1 MAKMVIMRGLSG
13 SGKSTLAGQLVKD
26 ASDSGMRAV
35 ICSADDYFI
44 RQGGYKFDPRLLPE
58 AHAWCRGKA
67 VGAIMAGADF
77 VIIDN
82 TNLCLW
88 EFRPYVEM
96 AEEYGIECERVV
108 VGEFDDTAVETYA
121 ARNQHSV
128 PVNKIKAMAAK
139 FQKE

>member
-1 MAKMVIMRGLSG
+1 MAKMVILRGISG
-13 SGKSTLAGQLVKD
+13 SGKSTAARQMVKE
-26 ASDSGMRAV
+26 ASDKGLRSV
-35 ICSADDYFI
+35 ICSADDYFV

-67 VGAIMAGADF
+67 VGAIAAGADL
-77 VIIDN
+77 VLVDN

-88 EFRPYVEM
+88 EFKPYIEM

-108 VGEFDDTAVETYA
+108 VGEFDDAAVEAYA

-128 PVNKIKAMAAK
+128 PIEKIKKMAEK